1 MDGDEDGTDEDRTA
15 VEDDVDVD
23 VVMGFMVVDD
33 RVVVD
38 EDEVGVG
45 RVGST
50 EDGLGCV
57 RGGLLALSP
66 LEPVKPLVPCPSP
79 PLART
84 STTSTTTC
92 QFPWSSLLLAL
103 ALVFVLA
110 LVLCVPATGESKGL
124 FER

>member
-50 EDGLGCV
+50 EEGLG
-57 RGGLLALSP
+57 
-66 LEPVKPLVPCPSP
+66 
-79 PLART
+79 
-84 STTSTTTC
+84 
-92 QFPWSSLLLAL
+92 
-103 ALVFVLA
+103 
-110 LVLCVPATGESKGL
+110 
-124 FER
+124 